1 MNIFSK
7 LAGKK
12 TNRFICRYVM
22 VLHVPYKYCFGE
34 GFRILKYP
42 QNDVKCSQFS
52 ITYNE
57 VYSRACVGLDFM

>member
-1 MNIFSK
+1 
-7 LAGKK
+7 
-12 TNRFICRYVM
+12 M